1 MNIHYS
7 LAVADVGLEHPIM
20 YIEGACD
27 SDETKPT
34 DYIADG
40 SIMVESNTGDVYFFN
55 AKTETWIKQFSFQG

>member
-7 LAVADVGLEHPIM
+7 VAVADGGLEHPIM

-27 SDETKPT
+27 SSETKPT

-40 SIMVESNTGDVYFFN
+40 SIIIESDTGDVYFYN
-55 AKTETWIKQFSFQG
+55 VKSAAWIKQFSFQG

>member
-1 MNIHYS
+1 MNVHFS
-7 LAVADVGLEHPIM
+7 AQVADGGLEHPIM

-27 SDETKPT
+27 SSETKPT